1 MCNLLAI
8 NALQNLLFCIAKAAV
23 LHGKSVGFALQK
35 SRFRNVK
42 AQLSLF
48 KENIFTNSSRLSNE
62 KKRLLL
68 KRYRAVLSMRKHSHR
83 KQRSIILLFQRVL

>member
-1 MCNLLAI
+1 MCNLLVI
-8 NALQNLLFCIAKAAV
+8 SALQNLLFCIPKAAV
-23 LHGKSVGFALQK
+23 LHGKSIGFALQK

-48 KENIFTNSSRLSNE
+48 KKKIFTKLSRLSNE

-68 KRYRAVLSMRKHSHR
+68 KRYRAVLSMRKHRHR
-83 KQRSIILLFQRVL
+83 KQKGIILLSQRVL

>member
-1 MCNLLAI
+1 MCNLLVI
-8 NALQNLLFCIAKAAV
+8 NVLQNLLFCIPKAAV

-48 KENIFTNSSRLSNE
+48 KENIFTNSSRLNNE

-68 KRYRAVLSMRKHSHR
+68 KRYRAVLSMRKHRHR
-83 KQRSIILLFQRVL
+83 KQKGIIPLSQRVL